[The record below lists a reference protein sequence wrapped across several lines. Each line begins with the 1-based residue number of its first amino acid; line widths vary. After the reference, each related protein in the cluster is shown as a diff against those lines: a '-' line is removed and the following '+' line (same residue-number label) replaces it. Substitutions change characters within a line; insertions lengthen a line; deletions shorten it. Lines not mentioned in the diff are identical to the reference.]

1 MTKVALE
8 LIVNVLILA
17 FSVFCFFYVGAT
29 MPVSAVDEL
38 GAEQWPQGLLV
49 ILMIALCWNI
59 FKYFKNNPRQEIA
72 AAFGSLGTQTINFF
86 RGKLFF
92 GMVMVMTMA
101 LMYEPIGFMVTSVV
115 FLVAYGILLGER
127 RPLILIGSA
136 LVITLIL
143 YIGFAVLLGVMLPRG
158 QVPFLRDFALFVES
172 LVPRI

>member
-1 MTKVALE
+1 
-8 LIVNVLILA
+8 
-17 FSVFCFFYVGAT
+17 
-29 MPVSAVDEL
+29 
-38 GAEQWPQGLLV
+38 
-49 ILMIALCWNI
+49 
-59 FKYFKNNPRQEIA
+59 
-72 AAFGSLGTQTINFF
+72 
-86 RGKLFF
+86 
-92 GMVMVMTMA
+92 MVMTMA

-115 FLVAYGILLGER
+115 FLVVYGILLGER